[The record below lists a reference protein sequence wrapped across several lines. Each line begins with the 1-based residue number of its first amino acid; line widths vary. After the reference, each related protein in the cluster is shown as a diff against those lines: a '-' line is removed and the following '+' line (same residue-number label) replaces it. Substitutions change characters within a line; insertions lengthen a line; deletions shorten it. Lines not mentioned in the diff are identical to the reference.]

1 MEIGL
6 SDQQLLDLSA
16 AIDAQASGVL
26 VLVTFPMIPLGYL
39 LLGIAGILAS
49 RHGAVPRC
57 AGWVLALSVP
67 LVLVG
72 GATILPL
79 FGLGWVAVTVGV
91 AGIAAAWARRPAMS

>member
-67 LVLVG
+67 LVGV
-72 GATILPL
+72 TEM
-79 FGLGWVAVTVGV
+79 WVASVVE
-91 AGIAAAWARRPAMS
+91 AEAPDSL